1 MNTYSYRAMKDD
13 GKKLEGM
20 YEANSRDEVVEMITA
35 NGFYP
40 LKVEEVTKGKKTE
53 ISLNNRVT
61 TKDLAIF
68 CRQLYTM
75 LDAGVSITNSLN
87 MLAMQLPSP
96 RLRTILS
103 EIEESVKKGEML
115 SVAMKRYKEFPQLLI
130 SMVESGEST
139 GNIDTMM
146 LRMASHFEKET
157 KTNNKVK
164 SAMIYPICLAVVAVA
179 AVMFILT
186 FVMPTFA
193 ELFEENG
200 ADLPFI
206 TSAMI
211 GASDFLKSYWFIIV
225 AIIAIIVVAIKAYA
239 ETEDGKVRFSALA
252 LKFPIVANLNKKV
265 IVARFTRTLATLLSA
280 GISLVQALPIV
291 SAVLGNKI
299 AQQDLDRIRERVVRG
314 DGLSAPIAESDI
326 FPDMLAS
333 MVRIGEESGALD
345 DILNKTADFYEE
357 EVDQAITQTT
367 ELMQPIVIVIMGIVV
382 GIMVMGIMLPMFDM
396 YTAVA

>member
-53 ISLNNRVT
+53 IRLNNRVT

-291 SAVLGNKI
+291 SAVLGNRI

-396 YTAVA
+396 YTIM

>member
-53 ISLNNRVT
+53 IRLNNRVT

-200 ADLPFI
+200 ANLPFI

-396 YTAVA
+396 YTIM

>member
-53 ISLNNRVT
+53 IRLNNRVT

-130 SMVESGEST
+130 SMIESGEST

-146 LRMASHFEKET
+146 LRMANHFEKET

-225 AIIAIIVVAIKAYA
+225 AVIAIIVVAIKAYA

-314 DGLSAPIAESDI
+314 DGLSAPIAESEI

-367 ELMQPIVIVIMGIVV
+367 ELMQPIVIVIMGVVV

-396 YTAVA
+396 YTIM

>member
-53 ISLNNRVT
+53 IRLNNRVT

-130 SMVESGEST
+130 SMIESGEST

-146 LRMASHFEKET
+146 LRMANHFEKET

-314 DGLSAPIAESDI
+314 DGLSAPIAESEI

-367 ELMQPIVIVIMGIVV
+367 ELMQPIVIVIMGVVV

-396 YTAVA
+396 YTIM

>member
-40 LKVEEVTKGKKTE
+40 LKVEEVTKGKRTE
-53 ISLNNRVT
+53 IRLNNRVT

-130 SMVESGEST
+130 SMIESGEST

-211 GASDFLKSYWFIIV
+211 GASSFLKSYWFIIV
-225 AIIAIIVVAIKAYA
+225 AVIAIIVVAIKAYA

-314 DGLSAPIAESDI
+314 DGLSAPIAESEI

-396 YTAVA
+396 YTIM

>member
-53 ISLNNRVT
+53 IRLNNRVT

-130 SMVESGEST
+130 SMIESGEST

-146 LRMASHFEKET
+146 LRMANHFEKET

-225 AIIAIIVVAIKAYA
+225 AVIAIIVVAIKAYA

-396 YTAVA
+396 YTIM

>member
-53 ISLNNRVT
+53 IRLNNRVT

-146 LRMASHFEKET
+146 LRMANHFEKET

-396 YTAVA
+396 YTIM

>member
-53 ISLNNRVT
+53 IRLNNRVT

-130 SMVESGEST
+130 SMIESGEST

-225 AIIAIIVVAIKAYA
+225 AVIAIIVVAIKAYA

-314 DGLSAPIAESDI
+314 DGLSAPIAESEI

-367 ELMQPIVIVIMGIVV
+367 ELMQPIVIVIMGVVV

-396 YTAVA
+396 YTIM

>member
-53 ISLNNRVT
+53 IRLNNRVT

-130 SMVESGEST
+130 SMIESGEST

-396 YTAVA
+396 YTIM

>member
-53 ISLNNRVT
+53 IRLNNRVT

-103 EIEESVKKGEML
+103 KIEESVKKGEML

-139 GNIDTMM
+139 GSIDTMM

-291 SAVLGNKI
+291 SAVLGNRI

-396 YTAVA
+396 YTIM

>member
-53 ISLNNRVT
+53 IRLNNRVT

-130 SMVESGEST
+130 SMIESGEST

-265 IVARFTRTLATLLSA
+265 IVARFTRTLSTLLSA

-291 SAVLGNKI
+291 SAVLGNRI

-396 YTAVA
+396 YTIM

>member
-1 MNTYSYRAMKDD
+1 M
-13 GKKLEGM
+13 
-20 YEANSRDEVVEMITA
+20 
-35 NGFYP
+35 
-40 LKVEEVTKGKKTE
+40 
-53 ISLNNRVT
+53 
-61 TKDLAIF
+61 
-68 CRQLYTM
+68 
-75 LDAGVSITNSLN
+75 VSW
-87 MLAMQLPSP
+87 
-96 RLRTILS
+96 
-103 EIEESVKKGEML
+103 
-115 SVAMKRYKEFPQLLI
+115 
-130 SMVESGEST
+130 
-139 GNIDTMM
+139 
-146 LRMASHFEKET
+146 ET

-225 AIIAIIVVAIKAYA
+225 AVIAIIVVAIKAYA

-396 YTAVA
+396 YTIM

>member
-40 LKVEEVTKGKKTE
+40 LKVEEVTKGKRTE
-53 ISLNNRVT
+53 IRLNNRVT

-130 SMVESGEST
+130 SMIESGEST

-200 ADLPFI
+200 ASLPFI

-211 GASDFLKSYWFIIV
+211 GASSFLKSYWFIIV
-225 AIIAIIVVAIKAYA
+225 AVIAIIVVAIKAYA

-314 DGLSAPIAESDI
+314 DGLSAPIAESEI

-396 YTAVA
+396 YTIM

>member
-53 ISLNNRVT
+53 IRLNNRVT

-130 SMVESGEST
+130 SMIESGEST

-211 GASDFLKSYWFIIV
+211 GASSFLKSYWFIIV
-225 AIIAIIVVAIKAYA
+225 AVIAIIVVAIKAYA

-314 DGLSAPIAESDI
+314 DGLSAPIAESEI

-396 YTAVA
+396 YTIM

>member
-53 ISLNNRVT
+53 IRLNNRVT

-206 TSAMI
+206 TSVMI

-396 YTAVA
+396 YTIM

>member
-53 ISLNNRVT
+53 IRLNNRVT

-396 YTAVA
+396 YTIM

>member
-53 ISLNNRVT
+53 IRLNNRVT

-103 EIEESVKKGEML
+103 KIEESVKKGEML

-291 SAVLGNKI
+291 SAVLGNRI

-396 YTAVA
+396 YTIM

>member
-1 MNTYSYRAMKDD
+1 MKTYSYRAMKDD

-40 LKVEEVTKGKKTE
+40 LKIEEVSGSKRTE
-53 ISLNNRVT
+53 FRLNNRVT

-87 MLAMQLPSP
+87 MLATQLPSP

-130 SMVESGEST
+130 SMIESGEST
-139 GNIDTMM
+139 GNIDLMM
-146 LRMASHFEKET
+146 LRMANHFEKET

-164 SAMIYPICLAVVAVA
+164 AAMIYPICLAVVAVA

-200 ADLPFI
+200 SDLPLV
-206 TSAMI
+206 TKVMI
-211 GASDFLKSYWFIIV
+211 GSSDFLKSYWFIII

-239 ETEDGKVRFSALA
+239 ETEDGKLRFSALA
-252 LKFPIVANLNKKV
+252 LKVPIVANLNKKV
-265 IVARFTRTLATLLSA
+265 LVARFTRTMATLLSA

-299 AQQDLDRIRERVVRG
+299 AQQDLERIRERVVRG

-367 ELMQPIVIVIMGIVV
+367 ELMQPVVIVIMGIII

-396 YTAVA
+396 YTIM

>member
-53 ISLNNRVT
+53 IRLNNRVT

-206 TSAMI
+206 TSVMI

-367 ELMQPIVIVIMGIVV
+367 ELMQPIVIVIMGVVV

-396 YTAVA
+396 YTIM

>member
-53 ISLNNRVT
+53 IRLNNRVT

-130 SMVESGEST
+130 SMIESGEST

-146 LRMASHFEKET
+146 LRMANHFEKET

-164 SAMIYPICLAVVAVA
+164 SAMIYPICLAVVAVV

-200 ADLPFI
+200 ANLPFI

-396 YTAVA
+396 YTIM

>member
-1 MNTYSYRAMKDD
+1 MKTYSYRAMKDD

-40 LKVEEVTKGKKTE
+40 LKIEEVSGSKRTE
-53 ISLNNRVT
+53 FRLNNRVT

-87 MLAMQLPSP
+87 MLATQLPSP

-130 SMVESGEST
+130 SMIESGEST
-139 GNIDTMM
+139 GNIDLMM
-146 LRMASHFEKET
+146 LRMANHFEKET
-157 KTNNKVK
+157 KTTNKVK
-164 SAMIYPICLAVVAVA
+164 AAMIYPICLAVVAVA

-200 ADLPFI
+200 SDLPLI
-206 TSAMI
+206 TKVMI
-211 GASDFLKSYWFIIV
+211 GASDFMKSYWFIIV

-239 ETEDGKVRFSALA
+239 ETEDGKLRFSALA
-252 LKFPIVANLNKKV
+252 LKVPIVANLNKKV
-265 IVARFTRTLATLLSA
+265 LVARFTRTMATLLSA

-299 AQQDLDRIRERVVRG
+299 AQQDLERIRERVVRG

-367 ELMQPIVIVIMGIVV
+367 ELMQPVVIVIMGIII

-396 YTAVA
+396 YTIM